1 MAPPPPTAAAPPGDA
16 LVPALEPALEVQ
28 AEAAA
33 AAPRSAGPKLAG
45 KSRAPWSEVVML
57 ASLSMFGSVAMD
69 MYLPAL
75 PGMAQALRASPRDA
89 QATISVFLLGLAFG
103 QLVFGPLSD
112 RVGRRPPILAG
123 VVMFLLASGAC
134 AVSTGVGALI
144 AARLVQAL
152 GACAGMVVSRAVVR
166 DRYDDHEVLHVF
178 SLLSLVFG
186 VAPIVAPLVGGWVLA
201 VSGWRSIFG
210 WQAAFGVLAGLAA
223 WFRLPESR
231 SERTRDQAR
240 AERPWSSYAAL
251 LHQPLLTGYLLTGAL
266 SGAAL
271 FSYITAAPQ
280 VVMNQF
286 HIPAAHFGWV
296 FGANSAG
303 WIGASQ
309 LNARLARRVSGE
321 RLLQGALL
329 VALAASLLL
338 LASAWTR
345 WGGVWGVLV
354 PPVRGDLLH
363 GLQPAQRLGGGH
375 VGGPPPGGGD
385 RRPAGRLLLRR
396 GKPGGGGRRPGAR
409 NAGPVHGD
417 GDHGLAPALAPGL
430 PRARAARGATAG
442 RAIRPGARRG
452 GGLAWRR
459 ACRRS
464 RPADEIPPPQP
475 RRPGAGA
482 GGRSPA
488 RRRDGRPGAFGAG
501 PGGPR

>member
-16 LVPALEPALEVQ
+16 LVPAPEPALEVQ

-75 PGMAQALRASPRDA
+75 PGMAAALRASPRDA

-354 PPVRGDLLH
+354 PLFVVISCMGFS
-363 GLQPAQRLGGGH
+363 QPNAS
-375 VGGPPPGGGD
+375 VGAMSVD
-385 RRPAGRLLLRR
+385 R
-396 GKPGGGGRRPGAR
+396 
-409 NAGPVHGD
+409 H
-417 GDHGLAPALAPGL
+417 
-430 PRARAARGATAG
+430 RAGATAALLG
-442 RAIRPGARRG
+442 ASFFGVGSLAGAAAGLVRGTPAQSMATVITGSLLLSLLAYRGLVRPAARRLDARSGLEPGAAEG
-452 GGLAWRR
+452 
-459 ACRRS
+459 
-464 RPADEIPPPQP
+464 
-475 RRPGAGA
+475 
-482 GGRSPA
+482 
-488 RRRDGRPGAFGAG
+488 
-501 PGGPR
+501 